1 MENEDKVGLKWG
13 LFGGKVGI
21 LIIALFGL
29 VIADNILL
37 GTADNRFWLAPLL
50 LIASL
55 ALLAWNHKR
64 GHTKGDELERRVE
77 LYCLAIGGIGVM
89 MAVLF
94 DYVLGY
100 LDGSA
105 LISDY
110 AFTPMKL
117 PFLLAFAIMFAE
129 QGWKVKL
136 ATPQSGLLKL

>member
-1 MENEDKVGLKWG
+1 MENEDKVDLKWG
-13 LFGGKVGI
+13 LFWGKVGI
-21 LIIALFGL
+21 LIIALVGL

-55 ALLAWNHKR
+55 ALLVWNHKR
-64 GHTKGDELERRVE
+64 GRTKGDELERRIE
-77 LYCLAIGGIGVM
+77 LYCLAMVGIGVM
-89 MAVLF
+89 VAVIF

-105 LISDY
+105 LISET

-117 PFLLAFAIMFAE
+117 PFMLAFAVTLAE
-129 QGWKVKL
+129 QGWKKKL
-136 ATPQSGLLKL
+136 AKPQLGPLKL